1 MRGKQAYR
9 TSGTWVDR
17 PEAPFGP
24 LGWED
29 NGDSYSA
36 LLPFIPG
43 YPVGYNTVAV
53 MPASESGDD
62 KLEYDTGWWFMMF
75 IHTNN
80 DGDVLPVS
88 PVDMGIYDTFP
99 TAEDTMQFIEDHL
112 SPESVSQVLEDMDFM
127 PVRDDNGYWLRA
139 SRHATRR
146 AASLDLDW
154 ERDEEYCRA
163 DLPAIPGYSGG
174 AIATLTLKDTDDIE
188 NPWDIDIIYYP
199 ADSAQDPVTVD
210 CWSIH
215 GFNPDTVSYW
225 SLMNAVDE
233 LDINAIGD
241 ALNNLGVEPDED

>member
-1 MRGKQAYR
+1 MTQR
-9 TSGTWVDR
+9 TAALNL
-17 PEAPFGP
+17 E
-24 LGWED
+24 WERTG
-29 NGDSYSA
+29 NGEWA
-36 LLPFIPG
+36 KNLPAIPG
-43 YPVGYNTVAV
+43 YPSTQTEGDAQVVVQPTGEGFGFDIYII
-53 MPASESGDD
+53 PGSGVDYIHLD
-62 KLEYDTGWWFMMF
+62 NRDFGIPDTDTAEEMMD
-75 IHTNN
+75 IVDNLSLR
-80 DGDVLPVS
+80 DIADMLD
-88 PVDMGIYDTFP
+88 DMGYGPIDNP
-99 TAEDTMQFIEDHL
+99 T
-112 SPESVSQVLEDMDFM
+112 
-127 PVRDDNGYWLRA
+127 A

-174 AIATLTLKDTDDIE
+174 AIATLTLKDTEDIE